1 MGSRS
6 DEDCI
11 VLENNHVNFKKNHPK
26 YVKLENPSMKNPTK
40 IGKSAV
46 FNLLLKMGLKI
57 TVVLLLLANI
67 NCQVVNA
74 QSSSDADG
82 KVIMGIFA
90 HPDDEVLASTMF
102 HKYIREGAEV
112 ILVTAT
118 DGRLGT
124 NEYND
129 YEAGDELAEVR
140 RGEMKCAAETLG
152 AKLYHLDYE
161 DQLKTA
167 EGFDGFIAQ
176 SQGLLEDLHR
186 IIGEEQPDVIVTF
199 GPDGFSNHI
208 DHRIVGISATQVV
221 LSKEW
226 EKMPQLFYMGFPS
239 SQLDE
244 MNTIYRGTLDE
255 YLTVRV
261 PYTEEDAQ
269 VALEMARCHE
279 SQFAPQML
287 EMWEERMQNQEK
299 VVYLR
304 PFVKPE
310 KEAEGLFEYTQMD

>member
-1 MGSRS
+1 
-6 DEDCI
+6 
-11 VLENNHVNFKKNHPK
+11 
-26 YVKLENPSMKNPTK
+26 MKNVTSLVYLK
-40 IGKSAV
+40 CKTQFNRKCIMTAGIILMFAAFTNQTVTAQKSV
-46 FNLLLKMGLKI
+46 
-57 TVVLLLLANI
+57 
-67 NCQVVNA
+67 Q
-74 QSSSDADG
+74 QYED

-90 HPDDEVLASTMF
+90 HPDDEILASTIF

-112 ILVTAT
+112 VLVTAT

-124 NEYND
+124 NDYNE

-140 RGEMKCAAETLG
+140 RGEMKCSADILR

-167 EGFDGFIAQ
+167 EGFDGFVSQ

-186 IIGEEQPDVIVTF
+186 IISDEQPDVIVTF

-208 DHRIVGISATQVV
+208 DHRIVGVSATQVV

-226 EKMPQLFYMGFPS
+226 EKIPQLFYMGFPS

-244 MNTIYRGTLDE
+244 MNMINRGTLDK
-255 YLTVRV
+255 YLTVQIS
-261 PYTEEDAQ
+261 YSEQDAD
-269 VALEMARCHE
+269 VALEMARCHK

-287 EMWEERMQNQEK
+287 EMWEQRMQNQEK

-304 PFVKPE
+304 PFVKPN
-310 KEAEGLFEYTQMD
+310 KEADDLFEYSQTTDD

>member
-1 MGSRS
+1 MNNPLKSYQPEFFKLLIRS
-6 DEDCI
+6 
-11 VLENNHVNFKKNHPK
+11 
-26 YVKLENPSMKNPTK
+26 
-40 IGKSAV
+40 
-46 FNLLLKMGLKI
+46 GLKI
-57 TVVLLLLANI
+57 LGILLLFTSISSPVL
-67 NCQVVNA
+67 NA
-74 QSSSDADG
+74 QSSSDAEG

-90 HPDDEVLASTMF
+90 HPDDEILASTIF

-112 ILVTAT
+112 VLVTAT

-124 NEYND
+124 NDYND
-129 YEAGDELAEVR
+129 YEAGDELAEIR
-140 RGEMKCAAETLG
+140 RGEMQCSAETLG

-167 EGFDGFIAQ
+167 EGFDGFVSQ

-186 IIGEEQPDVIVTF
+186 IIGDEQPDVIVTF

-208 DHRIVGISATQVV
+208 DHRIVGVSATQVV

-244 MNTIYRGTLDE
+244 MNTIYRGTLDG

-261 PYTEEDAQ
+261 PYSEEDGE
-269 VALEMARCHE
+269 VAMAMAECHQ
-279 SQFAPQML
+279 SQFSPQVL
-287 EMWEERMQNQEK
+287 EMWRERMSGQER

-310 KEAEGLFEYTQMD
+310 AEADDLFEYIQMN

>member
-1 MGSRS
+1 
-6 DEDCI
+6 
-11 VLENNHVNFKKNHPK
+11 
-26 YVKLENPSMKNPTK
+26 MKNPF
-40 IGKSAV
+40 KSRQSEI
-46 FNLLLKMGLKI
+46 FNLLLKIGSKI
-57 TVVLLLLANI
+57 IGVLFLFVSFSSSVVI
-67 NCQVVNA
+67 A
-74 QSSSDADG
+74 QSSNNADG

-90 HPDDEVLASTMF
+90 HPDDEILASTIF

-112 ILVTAT
+112 VLVTAT

-140 RGEMKCAAETLG
+140 RGEMSCAAETLG

-226 EKMPQLFYMGFPS
+226 EKIPQIFYMGFPS

-244 MNTIYRGTLDE
+244 MNTIFRGTLDK
-255 YLTVRV
+255 YLTVQI
-261 PYTEEDAQ
+261 PYSEEDGE
-269 VALEMARCHE
+269 VAMQMAECHQ
-279 SQFAPQML
+279 SQFSPQVL
-287 EMWEERMQNQEK
+287 EMWRERMSGQER

-304 PFVKPE
+304 PFVKPQS
-310 KEAEGLFEYTQMD
+310 EADDLFEYTQMN

>member
-1 MGSRS
+1 MNNPLKSYQPELFKPLVRS
-6 DEDCI
+6 
-11 VLENNHVNFKKNHPK
+11 
-26 YVKLENPSMKNPTK
+26 
-40 IGKSAV
+40 
-46 FNLLLKMGLKI
+46 GLKFFG
-57 TVVLLLLANI
+57 VLLLFASISSPVL
-67 NCQVVNA
+67 NA
-74 QSSSDADG
+74 QSSSDPEG
-82 KVIMGIFA
+82 KVIMGVFA
-90 HPDDEVLASTMF
+90 HPDDEILASTIF

-112 ILVTAT
+112 VLVTAT

-124 NEYND
+124 NDYND
-129 YEAGDELAEVR
+129 YEAGDELAEIR
-140 RGEMKCAAETLG
+140 RGEMQCSAETLG

-167 EGFDGFIAQ
+167 EGFDGFVSQ

-186 IIGEEQPDVIVTF
+186 IIGDEQPDVIITF

-261 PYTEEDAQ
+261 PYSEEDGE
-269 VALEMARCHE
+269 VAMTMAECHQ
-279 SQFAPQML
+279 SQFSPQML
-287 EMWEERMQNQEK
+287 EMWRERMSGQER

-310 KEAEGLFEYTQMD
+310 AEADDLFEYIEMN

>member
-1 MGSRS
+1 
-6 DEDCI
+6 
-11 VLENNHVNFKKNHPK
+11 
-26 YVKLENPSMKNPTK
+26 MKNSFK
-40 IGKSAV
+40 FHLLEI
-46 FNLLLKMGLKI
+46 FNPLLKNGLRI
-57 TVVLLLLANI
+57 AGLLLLFLMINI
-67 NCQVVNA
+67 PAVLA
-74 QSSSDADG
+74 QSSSDADN

-124 NEYND
+124 NEYNN

-140 RGEMKCAAETLG
+140 KGEMQCAAETLG

-167 EGFDGFIAQ
+167 EGFDGFVAQ

-208 DHRIVGISATQVV
+208 DHRIVGVSATQVV

-226 EKMPQLFYMGFPS
+226 EKMPQIFYMGFPS

-255 YLTVRV
+255 YLTVQV
-261 PYTEEDAQ
+261 PYTEEDGE
-269 VALEMARCHE
+269 VALQMARCHE

-287 EMWEERMQNQEK
+287 EMWEERMQSQER

-310 KEAEGLFEYTQMD
+310 KEAEGLFEYMEMD

>member
-1 MGSRS
+1 
-6 DEDCI
+6 
-11 VLENNHVNFKKNHPK
+11 
-26 YVKLENPSMKNPTK
+26 MKNPFK
-40 IGKSAV
+40 FHLLEI
-46 FNLLLKMGLKI
+46 FNPLLKNGLRI
-57 TVVLLLLANI
+57 AGLLLLFLMINI
-67 NCQVVNA
+67 PAVLA
-74 QSSSDADG
+74 QSSSDADN

-124 NEYND
+124 NEYNN

-140 RGEMKCAAETLG
+140 KGEMQCAAETLG

-167 EGFDGFIAQ
+167 EGFDGFVAQ

-208 DHRIVGISATQVV
+208 DHRIVGVSATQVV

-226 EKMPQLFYMGFPS
+226 EKMPQVFYLGFPS

-255 YLTVRV
+255 YLTVQV
-261 PYTEEDAQ
+261 PYTEEDGE

-287 EMWEERMQNQEK
+287 EMWEERMQSQER

-310 KEAEGLFEYTQMD
+310 KEAEGLFEYMEMD

>member
-1 MGSRS
+1 MKISFKSRQS
-6 DEDCI
+6 QI
-11 VLENNHVNFKKNHPK
+11 FNSL
-26 YVKLENPSMKNPTK
+26 LK
-40 IGKSAV
+40 IGS
-46 FNLLLKMGLKI
+46 KI
-57 TVVLLLLANI
+57 IGVLFLFVSFSSSVVI
-67 NCQVVNA
+67 A
-74 QSSSDADG
+74 QSSNNVDG

-90 HPDDEVLASTMF
+90 HPDDEILASTIF
-102 HKYIREGAEV
+102 HKYIRDGADV

-140 RGEMKCAAETLG
+140 RGEMNCAAEKLG

-226 EKMPQLFYMGFPS
+226 EKVPQLFYIGFPS

-244 MNTIYRGTLDE
+244 MNTIFRGTLDE
-255 YLTVRV
+255 YLTVQV
-261 PYTEEDAQ
+261 SYSEEDGE
-269 VALEMARCHE
+269 VAMQMAECHQ
-279 SQFAPQML
+279 SQFSPQVL
-287 EMWEERMQNQEK
+287 EMWRERMSGQER

-304 PFVKPE
+304 PFVKPQI
-310 KEAEGLFEYTQMD
+310 EADDLFEYTQMN

>member
-1 MGSRS
+1 MNNPLKSYQPEFFKPLVRS
-6 DEDCI
+6 
-11 VLENNHVNFKKNHPK
+11 
-26 YVKLENPSMKNPTK
+26 
-40 IGKSAV
+40 
-46 FNLLLKMGLKI
+46 GLKI
-57 TVVLLLLANI
+57 LGVLLLFASISSPVL
-67 NCQVVNA
+67 NA
-74 QSSSDADG
+74 QSSSDAEG
-82 KVIMGIFA
+82 KVIMGVFA
-90 HPDDEVLASTMF
+90 HPDDEILASTIF
-102 HKYIREGAEV
+102 HKYIREGAQV
-112 ILVTAT
+112 VLVTAT

-124 NEYND
+124 NDYND
-129 YEAGDELAEVR
+129 YEAGDELAQLR
-140 RGEMKCAAETLG
+140 RGEMQCSAETLG

-167 EGFDGFIAQ
+167 EGFDGFVSQ

-186 IIGEEQPDVIVTF
+186 IIVDEQPDVIITF

-208 DHRIVGISATQVV
+208 DHRIVGVSATQVV

-244 MNTIYRGTLDE
+244 MNTMYRGTMDE

-261 PYTEEDAQ
+261 PYSEEDGK
-269 VALEMARCHE
+269 VAMEMAECHQ
-279 SQFAPQML
+279 SQFSPQVL
-287 EMWEERMQNQEK
+287 DMWRERMSGQER

-310 KEAEGLFEYTQMD
+310 AEADDLFEYTEMN

>member
-1 MGSRS
+1 
-6 DEDCI
+6 
-11 VLENNHVNFKKNHPK
+11 
-26 YVKLENPSMKNPTK
+26 MKNRCNSHMLEIYNPL
-40 IGKSAV
+40 
-46 FNLLLKMGLKI
+46 FRNGLKI
-57 TVVLLLLANI
+57 IGMLLLLVSI
-67 NCQVVNA
+67 SSPTVSA
-74 QSSSDADG
+74 QTSSDAEG

-90 HPDDEVLASTMF
+90 HPDDEVLASTIF
-102 HKYIREGAEV
+102 HKYIREGADV
-112 ILVTAT
+112 VLVTAT

-124 NEYND
+124 NEYNN
-129 YEAGDELAEVR
+129 YEAGDELAAVR
-140 RGEMKCAAETLG
+140 RGEMSCSAETLG

-167 EGFDGFIAQ
+167 EGFDGFVAQ
-176 SQGLLEDLHR
+176 SQGLLQDLHR
-186 IIGEEQPDVIVTF
+186 IITDEQPDVIVTF

-208 DHRIVGISATQVV
+208 DHRIVGVSATQVV

-244 MNTIYRGTLDE
+244 VNTINRGTLDD

-261 PYTEEDAQ
+261 PYSEEDGE
-269 VALEMARCHE
+269 VALEMAKCHA

-310 KEAEGLFEYTQMD
+310 KEADDLFEYTQMN

>member
-1 MGSRS
+1 
-6 DEDCI
+6 
-11 VLENNHVNFKKNHPK
+11 
-26 YVKLENPSMKNPTK
+26 MKNPFK
-40 IGKSAV
+40 FHLLEI
-46 FNLLLKMGLKI
+46 FNPLLKNGLRI
-57 TVVLLLLANI
+57 AGLLLLFLMINI
-67 NCQVVNA
+67 PAVLA
-74 QSSSDADG
+74 QSSSDADN

-124 NEYND
+124 NEYNN

-140 RGEMKCAAETLG
+140 KGEMQCAAETLG

-167 EGFDGFIAQ
+167 EGFDGFVAQ

-208 DHRIVGISATQVV
+208 DHRIVGVSATQVV

-226 EKMPQLFYMGFPS
+226 EKMPQIFYMGFPS

-255 YLTVRV
+255 YLTVQV
-261 PYTEEDAQ
+261 PYTEEDGE

-287 EMWEERMQNQEK
+287 EMWEERMQSQER

-310 KEAEGLFEYTQMD
+310 KEAEGLFEYMEMD

>member
-1 MGSRS
+1 
-6 DEDCI
+6 
-11 VLENNHVNFKKNHPK
+11 
-26 YVKLENPSMKNPTK
+26 MKNSFK
-40 IGKSAV
+40 FHLLEI
-46 FNLLLKMGLKI
+46 FNPLLKNGLRI
-57 TVVLLLLANI
+57 AGLLLLFLMINI
-67 NCQVVNA
+67 PAVLA
-74 QSSSDADG
+74 QSSSDADN

-124 NEYND
+124 NEYNN

-140 RGEMKCAAETLG
+140 KGEMQCAAETLG

-167 EGFDGFIAQ
+167 EGFDGFVAQ

-208 DHRIVGISATQVV
+208 DHRIVGVSATQVV

-226 EKMPQLFYMGFPS
+226 EKMPQVFYLGFPS

-255 YLTVRV
+255 YLTVQV
-261 PYTEEDAQ
+261 PYTEEDGE
-269 VALEMARCHE
+269 VALQMARCHE

-287 EMWEERMQNQEK
+287 EMWEERMQSQGR

-310 KEAEGLFEYTQMD
+310 KEAEGLFEYMEMD

>member
-1 MGSRS
+1 
-6 DEDCI
+6 
-11 VLENNHVNFKKNHPK
+11 
-26 YVKLENPSMKNPTK
+26 MKNPY
-40 IGKSAV
+40 KSEPNVNSLLKSGLKLISA
-46 FNLLLKMGLKI
+46 LLLILSISSPK
-57 TVVLLLLANI
+57 VF
-67 NCQVVNA
+67 A
-74 QSSSDADG
+74 QMSGDAEG

-90 HPDDEVLASTMF
+90 HPDDEILASTMF

-112 ILVTAT
+112 VLVTAT

-186 IIGEEQPDVIVTF
+186 IIADEQPDVIVTF

-208 DHRIVGISATQVV
+208 DHRIVGVSATQVV

-244 MNTIYRGTLDE
+244 MNTIYRGTLDQ

-261 PYTEEDAQ
+261 PFTDEDAE
-269 VALEMARCHE
+269 VALEMAKCHA
-279 SQFAPQML
+279 SQFGPQMF
-287 EMWEERMQNQEK
+287 EMWEQRMQEQEK

-310 KEAEGLFEYTQMD
+310 KGADDLFEYSGMN

>member
-1 MGSRS
+1 
-6 DEDCI
+6 
-11 VLENNHVNFKKNHPK
+11 
-26 YVKLENPSMKNPTK
+26 MKNPF
-40 IGKSAV
+40 KSHQAGT
-46 FNLLLKMGLKI
+46 FNRLFKKRLKI
-57 TVVLLLLANI
+57 VGVFLLLASI
-67 NCQVVNA
+67 SGPVVNA
-74 QSSSDADG
+74 QSSSEAAD

-90 HPDDEVLASTMF
+90 HPDDEILASTIF

-129 YEAGDELAEVR
+129 FEAGDELAEVR
-140 RGEMKCAAETLG
+140 KGEMQCSAGTLG

-161 DQLKTA
+161 DQLKTV

-176 SQGLLEDLHR
+176 SQGLLQDLHR
-186 IIGEEQPDVIVTF
+186 IIGDEQPDVIVTF

-208 DHRIVGISATQVV
+208 DHRIIGVSATQVV

-244 MNTIYRGTLDE
+244 ANTINRGTLDE

-261 PYTEEDAQ
+261 PYSEEDGE
-269 VALEMARCHE
+269 VALEMAECHK
-279 SQFAPQML
+279 SQFSPQVL
-287 EMWEERMQNQEK
+287 EMWRERMSGQER

-310 KEAEGLFEYTQMD
+310 TQADDLFEYIQMN

>member
-1 MGSRS
+1 MKQSAKS
-6 DEDCI
+6 YASEI
-11 VLENNHVNFKKNHPK
+11 L
-26 YVKLENPSMKNPTK
+26 NPLYMN
-40 IGKSAV
+40 
-46 FNLLLKMGLKI
+46 GLKI
-57 TVVLLLLANI
+57 SGLLLMI
-67 NCQVVNA
+67 VCISSPMSNA
-74 QSSSDADG
+74 QSSIDASD

-90 HPDDEVLASTMF
+90 HPDDEILASTMF

-124 NEYND
+124 NEYNN

-140 RGEMKCAAETLG
+140 KGEMQCAAETLG

-167 EGFDGFIAQ
+167 EGFDGFVAQ
-176 SQGLLEDLHR
+176 SQGLLQDLHR
-186 IIGEEQPDVIVTF
+186 IIAEEQPDVIVTF

-208 DHRIVGISATQVV
+208 DHRLVGVSATQVV

-255 YLTVRV
+255 YLTVRI
-261 PYTEEDAQ
+261 PYAEEDGE
-269 VALEMARCHE
+269 VAMEMARCHE

-287 EMWEERMQNQEK
+287 EMWEERMQNQER

-310 KEAEGLFEYTQMD
+310 KEADGLFEYTEMN

>member
-1 MGSRS
+1 
-6 DEDCI
+6 
-11 VLENNHVNFKKNHPK
+11 
-26 YVKLENPSMKNPTK
+26 MKNSFK
-40 IGKSAV
+40 FHLLEI
-46 FNLLLKMGLKI
+46 FNPLLKNGLRI
-57 TVVLLLLANI
+57 AGLLLLFLMINI
-67 NCQVVNA
+67 PAVLA
-74 QSSSDADG
+74 QSSSDADN

-124 NEYND
+124 NEYNN

-140 RGEMKCAAETLG
+140 KEEMQCAAETLG

-167 EGFDGFIAQ
+167 EGFDGFVAQ

-208 DHRIVGISATQVV
+208 DHRIVGVSATQVV

-226 EKMPQLFYMGFPS
+226 EKMPQVFYLGFPS

-255 YLTVRV
+255 YLTVQV
-261 PYTEEDAQ
+261 PYTEEDGE
-269 VALEMARCHE
+269 VALQMARCHE

-287 EMWEERMQNQEK
+287 EMWEERMQSQER

-310 KEAEGLFEYTQMD
+310 KEAEGLFEYMEMD

>member
-1 MGSRS
+1 MKKAFHSCQSEIFNSLLNTGS
-6 DEDCI
+6 
-11 VLENNHVNFKKNHPK
+11 
-26 YVKLENPSMKNPTK
+26 K
-40 IGKSAV
+40 II
-46 FNLLLKMGLKI
+46 GLI
-57 TVVLLLLANI
+57 IMFVSISSSIAI
-67 NCQVVNA
+67 A
-74 QSSSDADG
+74 QSSNEAEG

-102 HKYIREGAEV
+102 HKYIREGADV

-118 DGRLGT
+118 DGRLGV
-124 NEYND
+124 NEYNN

-140 RGEMKCAAETLG
+140 RGEMSCAAETLG
-152 AKLYHLDYE
+152 AKLYHLQYE

-186 IIGEEQPDVIVTF
+186 IIDDEQPDVIVTF

-226 EKMPQLFYMGFPS
+226 KKTPQLFYLGFPS

-244 MNTIYRGTLDE
+244 TAQIYRGTLDD
-255 YLTVRV
+255 YLTVRIS
-261 PYTEEDAQ
+261 YTEEDGD
-269 VALEMARCHE
+269 VAMRMAECHK
-279 SQFAPQML
+279 SQFSPQML
-287 EMWEERMQNQEK
+287 EMWKERMKGQEK

-310 KEAEGLFEYTQMD
+310 KEADDLFEYSQMN

>member
-1 MGSRS
+1 
-6 DEDCI
+6 
-11 VLENNHVNFKKNHPK
+11 
-26 YVKLENPSMKNPTK
+26 MKNPIKSRQSK
-40 IGKSAV
+40 I
-46 FNLLLKMGLKI
+46 LLSISKAGSKI
-57 TVVLLLLANI
+57 VGILFLFVSI
-67 NCQVVNA
+67 SSSIVIA
-74 QSSSDADG
+74 QSSNDAEG

-90 HPDDEVLASTMF
+90 HPDDEILASTMF

-112 ILVTAT
+112 VLVTAT

-129 YEAGDELAEVR
+129 YEAGDELADVR
-140 RGEMKCAAETLG
+140 RGEMSCAAETLG

-176 SQGLLEDLHR
+176 SQGLLQDLHR
-186 IIGEEQPDVIVTF
+186 IIGEEKPDVIVTF

-208 DHRIVGISATQVV
+208 DHRIVGVSATQVV

-244 MNTIYRGTLDE
+244 MNTIFRGTLDE
-255 YLTVRV
+255 YLTVQV
-261 PYTEEDAQ
+261 PYSEEDAN
-269 VALEMARCHE
+269 VAMQMAECHQ
-279 SQFAPQML
+279 SQFSPQVL
-287 EMWEERMQNQEK
+287 EMWRERMSDQER

-310 KEAEGLFEYTQMD
+310 TEADDLFEYIKMN

>member
-1 MGSRS
+1 MNKP
-6 DEDCI
+6 
-11 VLENNHVNFKKNHPK
+11 LESCQPEIFSP
-26 YVKLENPSMKNPTK
+26 
-40 IGKSAV
+40 
-46 FNLLLKMGLKI
+46 LLRNGLKI
-57 TVVLLLLANI
+57 IGVLILIVSISGPVVY
-67 NCQVVNA
+67 A
-74 QSSSDADG
+74 QSSNEAED

-118 DGRLGT
+118 DGRLGA

-140 RGEMKCAAETLG
+140 KGEMKCAAETLG

-186 IIGEEQPDVIVTF
+186 IIADEQPDVIVTF

-226 EKMPQLFYMGFPS
+226 EKTPQLFYLGFPS

-244 MNTIYRGTLDE
+244 TAQMYRGTLDD
-255 YLTVRV
+255 YLTVQIS
-261 PYTEEDAQ
+261 YTEEDGD
-269 VALEMARCHE
+269 VAMRMAECHA
-279 SQFAPQML
+279 SQFSPQML
-287 EMWEERMQNQEK
+287 EMWRERMEGQEK

-310 KEAEGLFEYTQMD
+310 KAADDLFEYSQNN

>member
-1 MGSRS
+1 MNNPLKSYKPEIFKPLVRS
-6 DEDCI
+6 
-11 VLENNHVNFKKNHPK
+11 
-26 YVKLENPSMKNPTK
+26 
-40 IGKSAV
+40 
-46 FNLLLKMGLKI
+46 GLKI
-57 TVVLLLLANI
+57 LGVFLLFASISSPVL
-67 NCQVVNA
+67 NA
-74 QSSSDADG
+74 QSSSDAEG
-82 KVIMGIFA
+82 KVIMGVFA
-90 HPDDEVLASTMF
+90 HPDDEILASTIF

-112 ILVTAT
+112 VLVTAT

-124 NEYND
+124 NDYND
-129 YEAGDELAEVR
+129 YEAGDGLAEIR
-140 RGEMKCAAETLG
+140 IGEMQCSAETLG

-167 EGFDGFIAQ
+167 EGFDGFVSQ

-186 IIGEEQPDVIVTF
+186 IIGDEQPDVIVTF

-208 DHRIVGISATQVV
+208 DHRIVGLSATQVV

-261 PYTEEDAQ
+261 PYSEEDGE
-269 VALEMARCHE
+269 VAMEMAECHQ
-279 SQFAPQML
+279 SQFSPQVL
-287 EMWEERMQNQEK
+287 DMWRERMSGQER

-310 KEAEGLFEYTQMD
+310 VKADDLFEYTEMN